1 MSSLAAASRGASQP
15 ATDASTTVGVAQ
27 AKGGAFRMEHADDHS
42 RDPLGLAR
50 FLEKRVRDTRTS
62 GENRPVTTPAS
73 KCQRICLNMRAL
85 PHTLTAPPTPMPGVD
100 SAFLCRCLIW
110 GRTSWKGSVNLCW
123 GPLKVKVMSG
133 RPDLYILRC
142 GHCNA
147 LYREADVSRLPRRYA
162 YCSSTVDVLPRR
174 RVRSISCPR

>member
-1 MSSLAAASRGASQP
+1 MSSMAAASRGASQP
-15 ATDASTTVGVAQ
+15 ATDASTTAGVAQ
-27 AKGGAFRMEHADDHS
+27 ALGGAFRMEHAGDHS
-42 RDPLGLAR
+42 RNPLGLAP
-50 FLEKRVRDTRTS
+50 FLKKRVRDTQTS

-85 PHTLTAPPTPMPGVD
+85 PHTLAAPPTPIPGVD

-110 GRTSWKGSVNLCW
+110 GRTSWKGYVDLCW

-174 RVRSISCPR
+174 RVRSISCPP

>member
-1 MSSLAAASRGASQP
+1 MAVVSRDSSQH
-15 ATDASTTVGVAQ
+15 ATDASTTAGVAQ
-27 AKGGAFRMEHADDHS
+27 ALGGAFRMEHAEDHS
-42 RDPLGLAR
+42 SDPLGLAR
-50 FLEKRVRDTRTS
+50 FLKKRVRDTRTS
-62 GENRPVTTPAS
+62 GENTPVTMPAS
-73 KCQRICLNMRAL
+73 KCQRRCLNMRAL

-110 GRTSWKGSVNLCW
+110 GRTSWRGYVDLCW
-123 GPLKVKVMSG
+123 GPLKVKLMSG

-162 YCSSTVDVLPRR
+162 HCSLYRQRVCGR
-174 RVRSISCPR
+174 RVRSISCPL